1 MTDISHDRD
10 PEIMQSQNAFKTTNA
25 QSVQQAF
32 RKIHSIS
39 QNSDSGNHQISI
51 GSIAPAL

>member
-51 GSIAPAL
+51 GSIAPVL